1 MTQVRFSFHFNEEN
15 EIQIFNWVALELWSM
30 SDNTSFDNLLITD
43 NMVLAVAFT
52 RETFDLKQAADAS
65 ANALQSQHFQVL
77 APKSS
82 LIEEMYMCQTG
93 SNKDLLICPQRQI
106 LLLGFFGQTMLFT
119 KHACRQLIS

>member
-1 MTQVRFSFHFNEEN
+1 MIANTGCQGKWKPDLFGDKEPLKMTQVRFSFHFNEEN
-15 EIQIFNWVALELWSM
+15 EIQIFNWVGLELWSM

-82 LIEEMYMCQTG
+82 LI
-93 SNKDLLICPQRQI
+93 
-106 LLLGFFGQTMLFT
+106 
-119 KHACRQLIS
+119 